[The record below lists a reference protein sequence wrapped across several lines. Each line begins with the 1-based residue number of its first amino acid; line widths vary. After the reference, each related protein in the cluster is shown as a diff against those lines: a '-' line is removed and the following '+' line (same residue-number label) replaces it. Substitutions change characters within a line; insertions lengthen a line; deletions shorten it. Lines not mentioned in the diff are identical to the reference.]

1 MEPNPQEDKI
11 LIELVALNEKIEKQ
25 ISFKRIF
32 YTGIAYGIGV
42 VLGSAILATIALG
55 ILWPFISQIT
65 WVGDSY
71 QAGTTILH
79 PVQAQ

>member
-11 LIELVALNEKIEKQ
+11 LLQLVSLNEKIAKQ
-25 ISFKRIF
+25 ISFKHIF
-32 YTGIAYGIGV
+32 YTGIIYGLGV
-42 VLGSAILATIALG
+42 VIGSAILATIALG
-55 ILWPFISQIT
+55 ILWPYISQIA

-79 PVQAQ
+79 PVLMK